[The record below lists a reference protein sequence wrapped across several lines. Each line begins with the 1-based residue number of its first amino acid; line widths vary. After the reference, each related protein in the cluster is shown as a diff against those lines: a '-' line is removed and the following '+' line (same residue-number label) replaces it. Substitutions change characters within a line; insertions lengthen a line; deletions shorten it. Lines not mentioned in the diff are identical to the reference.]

1 MEIVRLVGIA
11 LIAAV
16 LAILLRA
23 ERPELAIQ
31 VSIAAGALLLLL
43 TVGRLVEVLELLL
56 GLVRRAGLDLF
67 YLNTVLKIIGVGY
80 LVGFAAQICRD
91 AGERAVAEK
100 LELAGKV
107 AIMAL
112 ALPILLAVVD
122 AVTRIL
128 P

>member
-1 MEIVRLVGIA
+1 MEIVRLAGIG

-16 LAILLRA
+16 LALLLRA

-56 GLVRRAGLDLF
+56 SLVRRAGLDLF